1 MDVLFVTEG
10 NGDYEYYRDYFFEQL
25 EFEIL
30 YQEYPYNR
38 ELLDS
43 VLELIAETM
52 CSKRKWIRI
61 ASDDKPIDVVRGRL
75 MKLNS
80 EHIKFVVNCFQ
91 ENTTKIRNIKQYLLA
106 AIYNAVLTMDG
117 YYDALMRYE
126 QYQASRGDV
135 N

>member
-1 MDVLFVTEG
+1 
-10 NGDYEYYRDYFFEQL
+10 
-25 EFEIL
+25 
-30 YQEYPYNR
+30 
-38 ELLDS
+38 
-43 VLELIAETM
+43 M

-80 EHIKFVVNCFQ
+80 EHIKFVMNCFQ